1 MHYLEFYRK
10 MQTEPAKKIEISSGK
25 RKMKGFY
32 GAVFNCNKCLEVIN
46 PLNYT
51 YVNKV
56 QIHTASST

>member
-1 MHYLEFYRK
+1 

-46 PLNYT
+46 PLNST